1 VFKNESLV
9 FTSKHEG
16 TAMKKRL
23 LSVAASAAL
32 LSMGAQAQSVEF
44 KNIYSLGDSLSDV
57 GTYSNAVIGGS
68 GGALPNIQYRFTNNN
83 LNGSSQV

>member
-1 VFKNESLV
+1 
-9 FTSKHEG
+9 
-16 TAMKKRL
+16 MRKRL

-57 GTYSNAVIGGS
+57 GTYSNAVRPAKLHKLVYGL
-68 GGALPNIQYRFTNNN
+68 ARFVAQQCTVCVRNNARTQSIN
-83 LNGSSQV
+83 RRRSS